1 MKAVANNELIHL
13 NFIHVISKYLLSRL
27 NRLYN
32 AAACCHTALQST
44 SSTNDIVTYNFKV
57 M

>member
-1 MKAVANNELIHL
+1 MKVVANNELIHF
-13 NFIHVISKYLLSRL
+13 NFIRVISKYLLSRL

-32 AAACCHTALQST
+32 AAACCHTALQS
-44 SSTNDIVTYNFKV
+44 SSTNAIVTYNFKV